1 MCFLICPLFGPAPV
15 PSVLRVCQL
24 ATAVASESLS
34 WDCGRGWRRSSVMPG
49 CLLEASRGGCP
60 FPRAPFSGWQ
70 ATVVKGLSFAGTQFF

>member
-1 MCFLICPLFGPAPV
+1 MFFDLPALRPSTSPLGPACV
-15 PSVLRVCQL
+15 PARDCGCFGIIELGL
-24 ATAVASESLS
+24 WTGVASE
-34 WDCGRGWRRSSVMPG
+34 MPG